1 MHRSPTVA
9 IVGRPNVGKSTLF
22 NRLIGKRYAITSEIA
37 GTTRD
42 RVSQWWNCNGYE
54 VLLVDTGGLGSG
66 AKGDIEEDVQSQ
78 AKIAIESA
86 DLIIFITNIA
96 QTLTSDDFTAADIL
110 RKSKKPVILV
120 ANKCDNPNLEEHVY
134 NIYELGFGEAIAISA
149 IHETGIEKLISVTEK
164 ALKELKFSK
173 DISPEKN
180 KGEFI
185 NLCILGKPNT
195 GKSSLVNALIGED
208 KNIVSNIP
216 GTTRD
221 TVDTEITFNNKK
233 YNLIDTAGLRRSGKI
248 EQGIEKF
255 GALRVI
261 NAIERSD
268 IVLLVMDGNEKIS
281 KQDCHIV
288 QKALEREKGLIL
300 VINKVDLFAEDKEK
314 KENHIIS
321 ILRHRFDFIPWAPV
335 IFISAKTKENTTEI
349 FKIADKII
357 TERSHRISTPELN
370 SFLQKVTYKHLPTS
384 HNLRKPKFL
393 YATQAET
400 IPPTFILFLRNAKN
414 LHFSY
419 ARYLENEIRKEYG
432 FDGTAV
438 RLKFKENNPK
448 EDLAKKVKS
457 KR

>member
-221 TVDTEITFNNKK
+221 TVDT
-233 YNLIDTAGLRRSGKI
+233 
-248 EQGIEKF
+248 
-255 GALRVI
+255 
-261 NAIERSD
+261 
-268 IVLLVMDGNEKIS
+268 
-281 KQDCHIV
+281 
-288 QKALEREKGLIL
+288 
-300 VINKVDLFAEDKEK
+300 
-314 KENHIIS
+314 
-321 ILRHRFDFIPWAPV
+321 
-335 IFISAKTKENTTEI
+335 
-349 FKIADKII
+349 
-357 TERSHRISTPELN
+357 
-370 SFLQKVTYKHLPTS
+370 
-384 HNLRKPKFL
+384 
-393 YATQAET
+393 
-400 IPPTFILFLRNAKN
+400 
-414 LHFSY
+414 
-419 ARYLENEIRKEYG
+419 
-432 FDGTAV
+432 
-438 RLKFKENNPK
+438 
-448 EDLAKKVKS
+448 
-457 KR
+457 